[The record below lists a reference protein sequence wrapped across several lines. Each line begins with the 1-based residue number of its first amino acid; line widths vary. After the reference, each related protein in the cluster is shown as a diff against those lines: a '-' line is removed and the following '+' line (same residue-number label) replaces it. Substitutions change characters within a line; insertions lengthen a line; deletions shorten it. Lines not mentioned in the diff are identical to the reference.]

1 MKPPACCTAY
11 RDLTTQ
17 DITNGTWAMFVDLEQ
32 VINSQ
37 EEESRYAADCA
48 SQGRQVGPCGFSGK
62 ACKFPLLAARKC
74 LECEVTYH
82 ELCAHAANTE
92 GVIKEY
98 KDGCPTCHMHVL

>member
-1 MKPPACCTAY
+1 MRCCTKMPAA
-11 RDLTTQ
+11 RRRVGSATDTSVTPEPVPTSSRL
-17 DITNGTWAMFVDLEQ
+17 A
-32 VINSQ
+32 
-37 EEESRYAADCA
+37 RYAAECA